1 MNELEVKFMS
11 TIRMQI
17 VQIPDGQIVLKVLW
31 RAVAD
36 MKLQHEEVVGLLTFL
51 RSCLGRYTPR
61 VDLDAS
67 FHPGPE

>member
-1 MNELEVKFMS
+1 MS